1 MGDPHHQW
9 HTTRVRVRY
18 CECDPMNVAHHSS
31 YVAWFELA
39 RTELMRN
46 RGPSY
51 ADLERGGVLL
61 MVTRM
66 DVRYRSPALYDDVV
80 EVRTAVEHLGRAR
93 ISHRYEV
100 VVVESG
106 GRALAEPRI
115 SAEALV
121 DLACCDRNGRPRR
134 LPPEL
139 QADSS
144 R

>member
-1 MGDPHHQW
+1 MGNPQDQW

-66 DVRYRSPALYDDVV
+66 DVRYRSPAVYDDVV
-80 EVRTAVEHLGRAR
+80 EVRTAVEHMGRAR

-100 VVVESG
+100 VVVESAG
-106 GRALAEPRI
+106 AEVEPRI
-115 SAEALV
+115 AAEATV
-121 DLACCDRNGRPRR
+121 ELACCDREGRPRR
-134 LPPEL
+134 LPDEL
-139 QADSS
+139 VGP
-144 R
+144 